1 MPQGRP
7 VPLLRTGEGGPPT
20 ASIFMVITCYVDE
33 AGCPGKLPS
42 ASSPVQPFLILAA
55 VALRSADINTFTRQV
70 NRLKRAYLAA
80 IRPGTISTG
89 QEEIKGSELR
99 ALLRK
104 DPSGHTPAHRFLD
117 EMLGLLQRFD
127 AQVFAQVA
135 PKPVG
140 APFDGKAVYASMLF
154 RLARSFH
161 GLLEQRCAEGFMVGD
176 FREPRLNSLM
186 TQAVARSKFGDRDA
200 LPRLLDVP
208 VFGHSESHAGLQVA
222 DWLASALIF
231 PIVSHR
237 HAGDLE
243 QSAHLH
249 LQDGRLARRY
259 RKRLHALLG
268 PVPPELGAC
277 GSDGGDAAPGY
288 GLDVLLK

>member
-1 MPQGRP
+1 
-7 VPLLRTGEGGPPT
+7 
-20 ASIFMVITCYVDE
+20 MVITCYVDE

-55 VALRSADINTFTRQV
+55 VALHSADINTFTRQV
-70 NRLKRAYLAA
+70 NRLKRANLEAM
-80 IRPGTISTG
+80 RPGAISTG

-161 GLLEQRCAEGFMVGD
+161 GLLEHRCAEGFMVGD

-231 PIVSHR
+231 PMVSHR
-237 HAGDLE
+237 HAGELK

-249 LQDGRLARRY
+249 SHDGRLARRY
-259 RKRLHALLG
+259 RKRLRALLG
-268 PVPPELGAC
+268 SGPLDSSSAY
-277 GSDGGDAAPGY
+277 GSAGEGPWGY
-288 GLDVLLK
+288 GLEALMK